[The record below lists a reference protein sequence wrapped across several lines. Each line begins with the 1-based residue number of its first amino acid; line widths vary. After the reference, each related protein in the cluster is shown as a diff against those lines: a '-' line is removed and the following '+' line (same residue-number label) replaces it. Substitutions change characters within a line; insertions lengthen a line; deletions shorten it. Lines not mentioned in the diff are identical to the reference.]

1 MEDGTIKA
9 AIERLEQ
16 ERERLIAEKIEKGLA
31 VRASPLVVGSPDEID
46 AARAREIA
54 ALREAGETRE
64 IVFGDGEIEVII
76 TGVPRSARGQVQAHN
91 VSYPDT
97 ENSQRRPEGEAL
109 RLRED
114 DPLRATFA
122 APVPEPTPS
131 DPIAITVQIRA
142 PDEREP
148 AGVIARGSY
157 RHTDTKVRV
166 YDERGDLLGGA
177 DLRPGDNVEAAAKKL
192 LREKHGGGRFYH
204 PINYPRRSLH

>member
-91 VSYPDT
+91 VSYPTRKIRNADLKVKRFACAKMIRFGQPLPLQCQ
-97 ENSQRRPEGEAL
+97 SQP
-109 RLRED
+109 
-114 DPLRATFA
+114 RATRL
-122 APVPEPTPS
+122 PS
-131 DPIAITVQIRA
+131 QFKSGLLTSASQ
-142 PDEREP
+142 P
-148 AGVIARGSY
+148 A
-157 RHTDTKVRV
+157 
-166 YDERGDLLGGA
+166 
-177 DLRPGDNVEAAAKKL
+177 
-192 LREKHGGGRFYH
+192 
-204 PINYPRRSLH
+204 